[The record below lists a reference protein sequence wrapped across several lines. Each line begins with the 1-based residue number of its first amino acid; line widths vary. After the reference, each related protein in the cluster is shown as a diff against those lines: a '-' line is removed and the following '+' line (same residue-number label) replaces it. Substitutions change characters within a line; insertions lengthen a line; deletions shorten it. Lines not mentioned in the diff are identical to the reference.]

1 MGHLGLLWECS
12 MGLWT
17 DAQGI
22 GVRRSRGLEWLFNEP
37 ELGAS
42 QSPWA
47 QLEGTEPLKGS
58 LPLLKSPVNFKLETV
73 NRGIIL
79 GVNTAPRH

>member
-1 MGHLGLLWECS
+1 MGYLGLLWECS

-17 DAQGI
+17 DAEGI
-22 GVRRSRGLEWLFNEP
+22 RVRRSRGLEWLFNEP

>member
-1 MGHLGLLWECS
+1 

-73 NRGIIL
+73 TRGIIQ

>member
-1 MGHLGLLWECS
+1 MDTSGCFGNAAWDFGRMLKES
-12 MGLWT
+12 ES
-17 DAQGI
+17 DALEA
-22 GVRRSRGLEWLFNEP
+22 LEWLFNEP

-58 LPLLKSPVNFKLETV
+58 LPLLKSPVNFKLKTV
-73 NRGIIL
+73 NR
-79 GVNTAPRH
+79 V